1 MSDQSST
8 QPSFRRVH
16 RLTPLLRLWSVILA
30 LIAAFA
36 LNVNLEAL
44 RDIFAFITGEHRGE
58 ALRDT
63 AFAIAGFVAVC
74 AVVWLASGLWW
85 RRMGY
90 QLGGDELSLRRGL
103 FSTQLRTARYDRT
116 QAVDVVEPVIA
127 RLFRLAAVRVET
139 AGGQSSVIEIAYLKK
154 ADAEALREDILARV
168 HGAPTPAATAADTDI
183 DATVTD
189 ATSAHTLAPPAE
201 EPALV
206 PEIPIARSLVAAALR
221 ASTLFL
227 VGFLI
232 LVVVTRLP
240 LSTALPVLV
249 GALPNVWNVL
259 DSSWR
264 YTARADGEVLN
275 ITYGLADRRRQ
286 SIRLDRIHAVQITQP
301 LLWRP
306 LGWYEVRVSVA
317 GYGASASGKA
327 SGSTRILPVGT
338 LAQARQFLP
347 ADAAPTYASPA
358 RAKWVSPLDY
368 RQQTVALTGD
378 YVIVRNGRLNR
389 RVKAIHTSHIQ
400 ELTYRR
406 GPISQAL
413 GLATV
418 GLDLVQGPVR
428 MDARNLTLADAAA
441 LLTQLRSRQLPG
453 LKPPR

>member
-1 MSDQSST
+1 MSA

-16 RLTPLLRLWSVILA
+16 RLTPLLHLWSVILA

-36 LNVNLEAL
+36 LNVNMEAL
-44 RDIFAFITGEHRGE
+44 SDIFAFITGEHRGE

-63 AFAIAGFVAVC
+63 ALALAGFIAVC

-90 QLGGDELSLRRGL
+90 QLGAEELSLHRGL

-154 ADAEALREDILARV
+154 SDAEALRDDILAHV
-168 HGAPTPAATAADTDI
+168 HGAPTSHTEAPAEE
-183 DATVTD
+183 
-189 ATSAHTLAPPAE
+189 SAEEPAESPAE

-206 PEIPIARSLVAAALR
+206 PEIPIARSLIAAALR
-221 ASTLFL
+221 TSTLFL

-240 LSTALPVLV
+240 LSTALPILV
-249 GALPNVWNVL
+249 GALPNAWNVL

-264 YTARADGEVLN
+264 YTARTDGEVLN

-301 LLWRP
+301 FLWRP

-347 ADAAPTYASPA
+347 ADAAPTYASPT

-368 RQQTVALTGD
+368 RQQTVALTGG

-441 LLTQLRSRQLPG
+441 LLTQLRSRQLPDF
-453 LKPPR
+453 KPPR

>member
-1 MSDQSST
+1 MSP
-8 QPSFRRVH
+8 QPNFRRVH

-30 LIAAFA
+30 LIAGFA
-36 LNVNLEAL
+36 LNANMEAL

-63 AFAIAGFVAVC
+63 ALALAGFIAVC

-90 QLGGDELSLRRGL
+90 QLGAEELSLRRGL
-103 FSTQLRTARYDRT
+103 LSVQLRTARYDRT

-154 ADAEALREDILARV
+154 SDAEALRDDILARV
-168 HGAPTPAATAADTDI
+168 HGAPTSQTEAPAEE
-183 DATVTD
+183 
-189 ATSAHTLAPPAE
+189 SAEEPAE

-206 PEIPIARSLVAAALR
+206 PEIPIARSLIAAALR
-221 ASTLFL
+221 TSTLFL

-240 LSTALPVLV
+240 LSAALPILV
-249 GALPNVWNVL
+249 GALPNAWNVL

-264 YTARADGEVLN
+264 YTARTDGEVLN

-301 LLWRP
+301 FLWRP

-418 GLDLVQGPVR
+418 DLDLVQGPVR
-428 MDARNLTLADAAA
+428 MAARNLTLADAAA
-441 LLTQLRSRQLPG
+441 LLTQLRSRQLPDF
-453 LKPPR
+453 KPPR

>member
-1 MSDQSST
+1 MST

-16 RLTPLLRLWSVILA
+16 RLTPLLHLWSVILA
-30 LIAAFA
+30 LIAGFA
-36 LNVNLEAL
+36 LNVNMEAL
-44 RDIFAFITGEHRGE
+44 SDIFAFITGEHRGE

-63 AFAIAGFVAVC
+63 ALALAGFIAVC
-74 AVVWLASGLWW
+74 AVVWLVSGLWW

-90 QLGGDELSLRRGL
+90 RLGAEELSLRRGL
-103 FSTQLRTARYDRT
+103 LSVQLRTARYDRT

-154 ADAEALREDILARV
+154 ADAEALRDDILARV
-168 HGAPTPAATAADTDI
+168 HGAPISQTGTPAAE
-183 DATVTD
+183 
-189 ATSAHTLAPPAE
+189 LAE

-206 PEIPIARSLVAAALR
+206 PEIPIARSLIAAALR
-221 ASTLFL
+221 TSTLFL

-240 LSTALPVLV
+240 LSTALPILV
-249 GALPNVWNVL
+249 GALPNAWNVL

-264 YTARADGEVLN
+264 YTARTDGEVLN

-301 LLWRP
+301 FLWRP

-418 GLDLVQGPVR
+418 DLDLVQGPVR
-428 MDARNLTLADAAA
+428 MAARNLTLADATA
-441 LLTQLRSRQLPG
+441 LLTRLRSRQLPG

>member
-1 MSDQSST
+1 MST
-8 QPSFRRVH
+8 QPNFRRVH

-36 LNVNLEAL
+36 LNVNMAAL

-63 AFAIAGFVAVC
+63 ALALAGFVAVC
-74 AVVWLASGLWW
+74 AVVWLVSGLWW

-90 QLGGDELSLRRGL
+90 QLGAEELSLRRGL
-103 FSTQLRTARYDRT
+103 LSVQLRTARYDRT

-154 ADAEALREDILARV
+154 SDAEALRDDILARV
-168 HGAPTPAATAADTDI
+168 HGVSISQTETPAAE
-183 DATVTD
+183 
-189 ATSAHTLAPPAE
+189 LAE

-206 PEIPIARSLVAAALR
+206 PEIPIARSLIAAALR
-221 ASTLFL
+221 TSTLFL

-240 LSTALPVLV
+240 LSTALPILV
-249 GALPNVWNVL
+249 GALPNAWNVL

-264 YTARADGEVLN
+264 YTARTDGEVLN

-301 LLWRP
+301 FLWRP

-338 LAQARQFLP
+338 LAQAQQFLP

-368 RQQTVALTGD
+368 RQQTVALNGD

-389 RVKAIHTSHIQ
+389 RIKAIHTSHIQ

-418 GLDLVQGPVR
+418 DLDLVQGPVR
-428 MDARNLTLADAAA
+428 MAARNLTLADAAA
-441 LLTQLRSRQLPG
+441 LLARLRSRQLPDF
-453 LKPPR
+453 KPPR

>member
-1 MSDQSST
+1 MSP
-8 QPSFRRVH
+8 QPNFRRVH

-30 LIAAFA
+30 LIAGFA
-36 LNVNLEAL
+36 LNANMEAL

-63 AFAIAGFVAVC
+63 ALALAGFIAVC

-90 QLGGDELSLRRGL
+90 QLGAEELSLRRGL
-103 FSTQLRTARYDRT
+103 LSVQLRTARYDRT

-154 ADAEALREDILARV
+154 SDAEALRDDILARV
-168 HGAPTPAATAADTDI
+168 HGAPTSQTEAPAEE
-183 DATVTD
+183 
-189 ATSAHTLAPPAE
+189 SAEEPAE

-206 PEIPIARSLVAAALR
+206 PEIPIARSLIAAALR
-221 ASTLFL
+221 TSTLFL

-240 LSTALPVLV
+240 LSAALPILV
-249 GALPNVWNVL
+249 GMLPNAWNVL

-264 YTARADGEVLN
+264 YTARTDGEVLN

-301 LLWRP
+301 FLWRP

-368 RQQTVALTGD
+368 RQQTVALTGG

-428 MDARNLTLADAAA
+428 MDARNLTLADATA
-441 LLTQLRSRQLPG
+441 LLTQLRSRQLPE

>member
-8 QPSFRRVH
+8 TPQYQRVH

-36 LNVNLEAL
+36 LNVNMAAL

-63 AFAIAGFVAVC
+63 ALALAGFIAVC
-74 AVVWLASGLWW
+74 AVVWLVSGLWW

-90 QLGGDELSLRRGL
+90 RLGAEELSLRRGL
-103 FSTQLRTARYDRT
+103 LSVQLRTARYDRT

-154 ADAEALREDILARV
+154 SDAEALRDDILARV
-168 HGAPTPAATAADTDI
+168 HGAPISQTETPAEESAAE
-183 DATVTD
+183 
-189 ATSAHTLAPPAE
+189 LAE

-206 PEIPIARSLVAAALR
+206 PEIPIARSLIAAALR
-221 ASTLFL
+221 TSTLFL
-227 VGFLI
+227 AGFLI

-240 LSTALPVLV
+240 LSTALPILV
-249 GALPNVWNVL
+249 GALPNAWNVL

-264 YTARADGEVLN
+264 YTARTDGEVLN

-301 LLWRP
+301 FLWRP

-428 MDARNLTLADAAA
+428 MAARNLTLADATA
-441 LLTQLRSRQLPG
+441 LLARLRSRQLPG

>member
-1 MSDQSST
+1 MST

-30 LIAAFA
+30 LIAGFA
-36 LNVNLEAL
+36 LNVNMEAL
-44 RDIFAFITGEHRGE
+44 SDIFAFITGEHRGE

-63 AFAIAGFVAVC
+63 ALALAGFIAVC

-90 QLGGDELSLRRGL
+90 QLGAEELSLRRGL
-103 FSTQLRTARYDRT
+103 FSSQLRTARYDRT
-116 QAVDVVEPVIA
+116 QAVDVVESVIA
-127 RLFRLAAVRVET
+127 RLFRLASVRVET

-154 ADAEALREDILARV
+154 ADAEALRDDILARV
-168 HGAPTPAATAADTDI
+168 HGAPTPAAA
-183 DATVTD
+183 D
-189 ATSAHTLAPPAE
+189 ATSAQAPAPAAE
-201 EPALV
+201 EPVLV
-206 PEIPIARSLVAAALR
+206 PEIPIARSLMAAALR
-221 ASTLFL
+221 TSTLFL

-232 LVVVTRLP
+232 VVVTTKLP
-240 LSTALPVLV
+240 LSTALPILV
-249 GALPNVWNVL
+249 GALPSAWNVL

-264 YTARADGEVLN
+264 YNARTDGEVLN

-301 LLWRP
+301 FLWRP

-418 GLDLVQGPVR
+418 DLDLVQGPVR
-428 MDARNLTLADAAA
+428 MAARNLTLADATA
-441 LLTQLRSRQLPG
+441 LLARLRSRQLPG

>member
-1 MSDQSST
+1 MSDQL
-8 QPSFRRVH
+8 SFRRVH

-36 LNVNLEAL
+36 LNVNLAAL

-63 AFAIAGFVAVC
+63 ALALAGFIAVC
-74 AVVWLASGLWW
+74 AVVWLVSGLWW

-90 QLGGDELSLRRGL
+90 RLGAEELSLRRGL
-103 FSTQLRTARYDRT
+103 LSVQLRTARYDRT

-154 ADAEALREDILARV
+154 ADAEALRDDILARV
-168 HGAPTPAATAADTDI
+168 HGAPISQTETPAEESAAE
-183 DATVTD
+183 
-189 ATSAHTLAPPAE
+189 LAE

-206 PEIPIARSLVAAALR
+206 PEIPIARSLIAAALR
-221 ASTLFL
+221 TSTLFL

-232 LVVVTRLP
+232 VVVVTRLP
-240 LSTALPVLV
+240 LSTALPILV
-249 GALPNVWNVL
+249 GALPNAWNVL

-264 YTARADGEVLN
+264 YTARTDGEVLN

-301 LLWRP
+301 FLWRP

-338 LAQARQFLP
+338 LAQAQHFLP

-368 RQQTVALTGD
+368 RQQTVALNGD

-389 RVKAIHTSHIQ
+389 RIKAIHTSHIQ

-413 GLATV
+413 DLATV
-418 GLDLVQGPVR
+418 DLDLVQGPVR
-428 MDARNLTLADAAA
+428 MAARNLTLADATA
-441 LLTQLRSRQLPG
+441 LLACLRSRQLPDF
-453 LKPPR
+453 KPPR

>member
-1 MSDQSST
+1 MNP

-30 LIAAFA
+30 LIAGFA
-36 LNVNLEAL
+36 LNANMEAL

-63 AFAIAGFVAVC
+63 ALALAGFIAVC

-90 QLGGDELSLRRGL
+90 QLGAEELSLRRGL
-103 FSTQLRTARYDRT
+103 LSVQLRTARYDRT

-154 ADAEALREDILARV
+154 SDAEALRDDILARV
-168 HGAPTPAATAADTDI
+168 HGAPTSQTEAPAEE
-183 DATVTD
+183 
-189 ATSAHTLAPPAE
+189 SAEEPAE

-206 PEIPIARSLVAAALR
+206 PEIPIARSLIAAALR
-221 ASTLFL
+221 TSTLFL

-240 LSTALPVLV
+240 LSAALPILV
-249 GALPNVWNVL
+249 GALPNAWNVL

-264 YTARADGEVLN
+264 YTARTDGEVVN

-301 LLWRP
+301 FLWRP

-368 RQQTVALTGD
+368 RQQTVALTGG

-428 MDARNLTLADAAA
+428 MDARNLTLADATA
-441 LLTQLRSRQLPG
+441 LLTQLRSRQLPE

>member
-1 MSDQSST
+1 MSIQSST
-8 QPSFRRVH
+8 QPQYQRVH

-36 LNVNLEAL
+36 LNVNLAAL
-44 RDIFAFITGEHRGE
+44 GDIFAFITGEHRGE

-63 AFAIAGFVAVC
+63 ALALAGFIAVC
-74 AVVWLASGLWW
+74 AMVWLVSGLWW

-90 QLGGDELSLRRGL
+90 RLGAEELSLRRGL
-103 FSTQLRTARYDRT
+103 LSVQLRTARYDRT

-154 ADAEALREDILARV
+154 SDAEALRDDILARV
-168 HGAPTPAATAADTDI
+168 HGAPIPQTEAPAEESAAE
-183 DATVTD
+183 
-189 ATSAHTLAPPAE
+189 LAE

-206 PEIPIARSLVAAALR
+206 PEIPIARSLIAAALR
-221 ASTLFL
+221 TSTLFL

-240 LSTALPVLV
+240 LSTALPILV
-249 GALPNVWNVL
+249 GALPNAWNVL

-264 YTARADGEVLN
+264 YTARTDGEVLN

-301 LLWRP
+301 FLWRP

-389 RVKAIHTSHIQ
+389 RIKAIHTSHIQ

-428 MDARNLTLADAAA
+428 MDARNLTLADATA

>member
-1 MSDQSST
+1 MSDQL
-8 QPSFRRVH
+8 SFRRVH

-36 LNVNLEAL
+36 LNVNLAAL

-63 AFAIAGFVAVC
+63 ALALAGFIAVC
-74 AVVWLASGLWW
+74 AVVWLVSGLWW

-90 QLGGDELSLRRGL
+90 RLGAEELSLRRGL
-103 FSTQLRTARYDRT
+103 LSVQLRTARYDRT

-154 ADAEALREDILARV
+154 ADAEALRDDILARV
-168 HGAPTPAATAADTDI
+168 HGAPISQTETPAEESAAE
-183 DATVTD
+183 
-189 ATSAHTLAPPAE
+189 LAE

-206 PEIPIARSLVAAALR
+206 PEIPIARSLIAAALR
-221 ASTLFL
+221 TSTLFL
-227 VGFLI
+227 AGFLI

-240 LSTALPVLV
+240 LSTALPILV
-249 GALPNVWNVL
+249 GALPNAWNVL

-264 YTARADGEVLN
+264 YTARTDGEVLN

-301 LLWRP
+301 FLWRP

-389 RVKAIHTSHIQ
+389 RIKAIHTSHIQ

-441 LLTQLRSRQLPG
+441 LLARLRSRQLPG

>member
-1 MSDQSST
+1 MSAQSNT
-8 QPSFRRVH
+8 QPQYQRVH

-36 LNVNLEAL
+36 LNVNMAAL

-63 AFAIAGFVAVC
+63 ALALAGFIAVC
-74 AVVWLASGLWW
+74 AVVWLVSGLWW

-90 QLGGDELSLRRGL
+90 RLGAEELSLRRGL
-103 FSTQLRTARYDRT
+103 LSVQLRTARYDRT

-154 ADAEALREDILARV
+154 SDAEALRDDILARV
-168 HGAPTPAATAADTDI
+168 HGAPTPAATDTDI
-183 DATVTD
+183 DATAAD
-189 ATSAHTLAPPAE
+189 ATSAHTPAATAE

-206 PEIPIARSLVAAALR
+206 PEIPIARSLMAAALR
-221 ASTLFL
+221 TSTLFL

-240 LSTALPVLV
+240 LSTALPILV
-249 GALPNVWNVL
+249 GLIPNVWNVL

-264 YTARADGEVLN
+264 YTARTDGEVLN

-301 LLWRP
+301 FLWRP

-368 RQQTVALTGD
+368 RQQTVALTGG

-428 MDARNLTLADAAA
+428 MDARNLTLADAAT
-441 LLTQLRSRQLPG
+441 LLTQLRSRQLPD

>member
-8 QPSFRRVH
+8 TPQYQHVH

-36 LNVNLEAL
+36 LNVNMAAL

-63 AFAIAGFVAVC
+63 ALALAGFIAVC
-74 AVVWLASGLWW
+74 AVVWLVSGLWW

-90 QLGGDELSLRRGL
+90 RLGAEELSLRRGL
-103 FSTQLRTARYDRT
+103 LSVQLRTARYDRT

-139 AGGQSSVIEIAYLKK
+139 AGGQSSVIEIAYLRK
-154 ADAEALREDILARV
+154 ADAEALRDDILARV
-168 HGAPTPAATAADTDI
+168 HGAPISQTETPAEESAAE
-183 DATVTD
+183 
-189 ATSAHTLAPPAE
+189 LAE

-206 PEIPIARSLVAAALR
+206 PEIPIARSLIAAALR
-221 ASTLFL
+221 TSTLFL

-240 LSTALPVLV
+240 LSTALPILV
-249 GALPNVWNVL
+249 GALPNAWNVL

-264 YTARADGEVLN
+264 YTARTDGEVLN

-301 LLWRP
+301 FLWRP

-428 MDARNLTLADAAA
+428 MDARNLTLADATA

-453 LKPPR
+453 LTPPR

>member
-63 AFAIAGFVAVC
+63 ALALAAFVAVC

-90 QLGGDELSLRRGL
+90 QLGADELSLRRGL

-168 HGAPTPAATAADTDI
+168 HGAPAPAADTDI
-183 DATVTD
+183 DATAAD
-189 ATSAHTLAPPAE
+189 LTSAPTPAEPAE
-201 EPALV
+201 ESALV

-221 ASTLFL
+221 TSTLFL

-232 LVVVTRLP
+232 VVVVTRLP
-240 LSTALPVLV
+240 LSTALPILV
-249 GALPNVWNVL
+249 SALPNAWNVL

-264 YTARADGEVLN
+264 YTARTDGEVLN

-301 LLWRP
+301 FLWRP

-418 GLDLVQGPVR
+418 DLDLVQGPVR
-428 MDARNLTLADAAA
+428 MAARNLTLADATA
-441 LLTQLRSRQLPG
+441 LLARLRSRQLPG

>member
-8 QPSFRRVH
+8 TPQYQRVH

-36 LNVNLEAL
+36 LNVNMAAL

-63 AFAIAGFVAVC
+63 ALALAGFIAVC
-74 AVVWLASGLWW
+74 AVVWLVSGLWW

-90 QLGGDELSLRRGL
+90 RLGAEELSLRRGL
-103 FSTQLRTARYDRT
+103 LSVQLRTARYDRT

-154 ADAEALREDILARV
+154 SDAEALRDDILARV
-168 HGAPTPAATAADTDI
+168 HGAPISQTEA
-183 DATVTD
+183 
-189 ATSAHTLAPPAE
+189 PAE

-206 PEIPIARSLVAAALR
+206 PEIPIARSLIAAALR
-221 ASTLFL
+221 TSTLFL

-240 LSTALPVLV
+240 LSTALPILV
-249 GALPNVWNVL
+249 GLIPNVWNVL

-264 YTARADGEVLN
+264 YTARTDGEALN

-301 LLWRP
+301 FLWRP

-368 RQQTVALTGD
+368 RQQTVALNGD

-441 LLTQLRSRQLPG
+441 LLARLRSRQLPG

>member
-1 MSDQSST
+1 MSP

-36 LNVNLEAL
+36 LNLNMEAL

-63 AFAIAGFVAVC
+63 ALALAGFIAVC

-90 QLGGDELSLRRGL
+90 QLGAEELSLRRGL
-103 FSTQLRTARYDRT
+103 FSVQLRTARYDRT

-154 ADAEALREDILARV
+154 SDAEALRDDILARV
-168 HGAPTPAATAADTDI
+168 HGAPTSHTEAPAEE
-183 DATVTD
+183 
-189 ATSAHTLAPPAE
+189 SAEEPAEAPAE

-206 PEIPIARSLVAAALR
+206 PEIPIARSLIAAALR
-221 ASTLFL
+221 TSTLFL

-240 LSTALPVLV
+240 LSTALPILV
-249 GALPNVWNVL
+249 GALPNAWNML

-264 YTARADGEVLN
+264 YTARTDGEVLN

-301 LLWRP
+301 FLWRP

-428 MDARNLTLADAAA
+428 MDARNLTLADATA
-441 LLTQLRSRQLPG
+441 LLARLRSCQLPG

>member
-44 RDIFAFITGEHRGE
+44 RDIFAFLTGEHRGE

-63 AFAIAGFVAVC
+63 ALAFAAFVAVC

-168 HGAPTPAATAADTDI
+168 HGAPTPAATAAD
-183 DATVTD
+183 
-189 ATSAHTLAPPAE
+189 ATSAHTPAALAE

-221 ASTLFL
+221 TSTLFL

-232 LVVVTRLP
+232 VVVVTRLP
-240 LSTALPVLV
+240 LSTALPILV
-249 GALPNVWNVL
+249 GAIPNAWNVL

-264 YTARADGEVLN
+264 YTARTDGEVLN

-301 LLWRP
+301 FLWRP

-347 ADAAPTYASPA
+347 ADAAPTYVSPA

-368 RQQTVALTGD
+368 RQQTVALTGE

-418 GLDLVQGPVR
+418 DLDLVQGPVR
-428 MDARNLTLADAAA
+428 MAARNLTLADATA
-441 LLTQLRSRQLPG
+441 LFARLRSRQLPG

>member
-1 MSDQSST
+1 MSDQL
-8 QPSFRRVH
+8 SFRRVH

-36 LNVNLEAL
+36 LNVNLAAL

-63 AFAIAGFVAVC
+63 ALALAGFIAVC
-74 AVVWLASGLWW
+74 AVVWLVSGLWW

-90 QLGGDELSLRRGL
+90 RLGAEELSLRRGL
-103 FSTQLRTARYDRT
+103 LSVQLRTARYDRT

-154 ADAEALREDILARV
+154 SDAEALRDDILARV
-168 HGAPTPAATAADTDI
+168 HGAPISQTET
-183 DATVTD
+183 
-189 ATSAHTLAPPAE
+189 PAE

-206 PEIPIARSLVAAALR
+206 PEIPIARSLIAAALR
-221 ASTLFL
+221 TSTLFL

-240 LSTALPVLV
+240 LSTALPILV
-249 GALPNVWNVL
+249 GALPNAWNVL

-264 YTARADGEVLN
+264 YTARTDGEVLN

-301 LLWRP
+301 FLWRP

-338 LAQARQFLP
+338 LTQARKFLP

-389 RVKAIHTSHIQ
+389 RIKAIHTSHIQ
-400 ELTYRR
+400 ELTYRC

-441 LLTQLRSRQLPG
+441 LLARLRSRQLPDF
-453 LKPPR
+453 KPPR

>member
-1 MSDQSST
+1 MSP
-8 QPSFRRVH
+8 QPNFRRVH

-36 LNVNLEAL
+36 LNVNMEAL

-63 AFAIAGFVAVC
+63 ALALAAFVAVC

-90 QLGGDELSLRRGL
+90 QLGADELSLRRGL

-168 HGAPTPAATAADTDI
+168 HGAPAPAADTDI
-183 DATVTD
+183 DATAAD
-189 ATSAHTLAPPAE
+189 LTSAPTPAEPAE
-201 EPALV
+201 ESALV

-221 ASTLFL
+221 TSTLFL

-232 LVVVTRLP
+232 VVVVTRLP
-240 LSTALPVLV
+240 LSTALPILV
-249 GALPNVWNVL
+249 SALPNAWNVL

-264 YTARADGEVLN
+264 YTARTDGEVLN

-301 LLWRP
+301 FLWRP

-327 SGSTRILPVGT
+327 SGSTRILPVGS

-418 GLDLVQGPVR
+418 DLDLVQGPVR
-428 MDARNLTLADAAA
+428 MAARNLPLADATA
-441 LLTQLRSRQLPG
+441 LLARLRSRQLPE

>member
-1 MSDQSST
+1 MNDQSST

-63 AFAIAGFVAVC
+63 ALAFAAFVAVC

-154 ADAEALREDILARV
+154 SDAEALRDDILARV
-168 HGAPTPAATAADTDI
+168 HGAPTSQTEAPAEE
-183 DATVTD
+183 
-189 ATSAHTLAPPAE
+189 SAEEPAE

-206 PEIPIARSLVAAALR
+206 PEIPIARSLIAAALR
-221 ASTLFL
+221 TSTLFL

-240 LSTALPVLV
+240 LSAALPILV
-249 GALPNVWNVL
+249 GALPNAWNVL

-264 YTARADGEVLN
+264 YTARTDGEVLN

-301 LLWRP
+301 FLWRP

-368 RQQTVALTGD
+368 RQQTVALTGG

-418 GLDLVQGPVR
+418 DLDLVQGPVR
-428 MDARNLTLADAAA
+428 MAARNLTLADATA
-441 LLTQLRSRQLPG
+441 LLARLRSRQLPG

>member
-1 MSDQSST
+1 MSDQL
-8 QPSFRRVH
+8 SFRRVH

-36 LNVNLEAL
+36 LNVNLAAL
-44 RDIFAFITGEHRGE
+44 RDILAFITGEHRGE

-63 AFAIAGFVAVC
+63 ALALAGFIAVC
-74 AVVWLASGLWW
+74 AVVWLVSGLWW

-90 QLGGDELSLRRGL
+90 RLGAEELSLRRGL
-103 FSTQLRTARYDRT
+103 LSVQLRTARYDRT

-154 ADAEALREDILARV
+154 ADAEALRDDILARV
-168 HGAPTPAATAADTDI
+168 HGAPISQTETPAEESAAE
-183 DATVTD
+183 
-189 ATSAHTLAPPAE
+189 LAE

-206 PEIPIARSLVAAALR
+206 PEIPIARSLIAAALR
-221 ASTLFL
+221 TSTLFL
-227 VGFLI
+227 AGFLI

-240 LSTALPVLV
+240 LSTALPILV
-249 GALPNVWNVL
+249 GAIPNAWNVL

-264 YTARADGEVLN
+264 YTARTDGEVLN

-301 LLWRP
+301 FLWRP

-389 RVKAIHTSHIQ
+389 RIKTIHTSHIQ

-418 GLDLVQGPVR
+418 DLDLVQGPVR
-428 MDARNLTLADAAA
+428 MAARNLTLADATA
-441 LLTQLRSRQLPG
+441 LLARLRSRQLPG

>member
-1 MSDQSST
+1 MSDQL
-8 QPSFRRVH
+8 SFRRVH

-30 LIAAFA
+30 LIAAFV
-36 LNVNLEAL
+36 LNVNLAAL

-63 AFAIAGFVAVC
+63 ALALAGFIAVC
-74 AVVWLASGLWW
+74 AVVWLVSGLWW

-90 QLGGDELSLRRGL
+90 RLGAEELSLRRGL

-127 RLFRLAAVRVET
+127 RLLRLAAVRVET

-154 ADAEALREDILARV
+154 SDAEALRDDILARV
-168 HGAPTPAATAADTDI
+168 HGAPISQTGTPAEESAAE
-183 DATVTD
+183 
-189 ATSAHTLAPPAE
+189 LAE

-206 PEIPIARSLVAAALR
+206 PEIPIARSLIAAALR
-221 ASTLFL
+221 TSTLFL

-232 LVVVTRLP
+232 VVVVTRLP
-240 LSTALPVLV
+240 LSTALPILV
-249 GALPNVWNVL
+249 GAIPNVWNVL

-264 YTARADGEVLN
+264 YTARTDGEVLN

-301 LLWRP
+301 FLWRP

-338 LAQARQFLP
+338 LAQAQQFLP

-441 LLTQLRSRQLPG
+441 LLARLRSRQLPDF
-453 LKPPR
+453 KPPR

>member
-63 AFAIAGFVAVC
+63 ALALAAFVAVC

-90 QLGGDELSLRRGL
+90 QLGADELSLRRGL

-168 HGAPTPAATAADTDI
+168 HGAPAPAADTDI
-183 DATVTD
+183 DATAAD
-189 ATSAHTLAPPAE
+189 LTSAPTPAPPAE
-201 EPALV
+201 EPTLV
-206 PEIPIARSLVAAALR
+206 PEIPIARSLMAAALR

-240 LSTALPVLV
+240 LSTALPILV
-249 GALPNVWNVL
+249 GAIPNVWNVL

-264 YTARADGEVLN
+264 YTARTDGEVLN

-301 LLWRP
+301 FLWRP

-327 SGSTRILPVGT
+327 SGSTRILPVGS

-413 GLATV
+413 GLATID
-418 GLDLVQGPVR
+418 LDLVQGPVR
-428 MDARNLTLADAAA
+428 MAARNLTLADATA
-441 LLTQLRSRQLPG
+441 LLARLRSRQLPG

>member
-1 MSDQSST
+1 MSDQL
-8 QPSFRRVH
+8 SFRRVH

-36 LNVNLEAL
+36 LNVNLAAL

-63 AFAIAGFVAVC
+63 ALALAGFIAVC
-74 AVVWLASGLWW
+74 AVVWLVSGLWW

-90 QLGGDELSLRRGL
+90 RLGAEELSLRRGL
-103 FSTQLRTARYDRT
+103 LSVQLRTARYDRT

-154 ADAEALREDILARV
+154 ADAEALRDDILARV
-168 HGAPTPAATAADTDI
+168 HGAPTPAATDTDI
-183 DATVTD
+183 DATAAD
-189 ATSAHTLAPPAE
+189 AISAQTPAPPAE

-206 PEIPIARSLVAAALR
+206 PEIPIARSLIAAALR
-221 ASTLFL
+221 TSTLFL

-240 LSTALPVLV
+240 PSTALPILV
-249 GALPNVWNVL
+249 GALPNAWNVL

-264 YTARADGEVLN
+264 YTARTDGEVLN

-301 LLWRP
+301 FLWRP

-368 RQQTVALTGD
+368 RQQTVALTGG

-428 MDARNLTLADAAA
+428 MDARNLTLADATA
-441 LLTQLRSRQLPG
+441 LLTQLRSRQLPE

>member
-1 MSDQSST
+1 MNDQSST

-36 LNVNLEAL
+36 LNVNMAAL

-63 AFAIAGFVAVC
+63 ALALAGFIAVC
-74 AVVWLASGLWW
+74 AVVWLVSGLWW

-90 QLGGDELSLRRGL
+90 RLGAEELSLRRGL
-103 FSTQLRTARYDRT
+103 LSVQLRTARYDRT

-154 ADAEALREDILARV
+154 SDAEALRDDILARV
-168 HGAPTPAATAADTDI
+168 HGAPTPAATDTDI
-183 DATVTD
+183 DATAAD
-189 ATSAHTLAPPAE
+189 ATSAHTPAATAE

-206 PEIPIARSLVAAALR
+206 PEIPIARSLIAAALR
-221 ASTLFL
+221 TSTLFL

-240 LSTALPVLV
+240 LSTALPILV
-249 GALPNVWNVL
+249 GLIPNVWNVL

-264 YTARADGEVLN
+264 YTARTDGEVLN

-301 LLWRP
+301 FLWRP

-418 GLDLVQGPVR
+418 DLDLVQGPVR
-428 MDARNLTLADAAA
+428 MAARNLTLADATA
-441 LLTQLRSRQLPG
+441 LLARLRSRQLPE

>member
-1 MSDQSST
+1 
-8 QPSFRRVH
+8 
-16 RLTPLLRLWSVILA
+16 
-30 LIAAFA
+30 
-36 LNVNLEAL
+36 
-44 RDIFAFITGEHRGE
+44 
-58 ALRDT
+58 
-63 AFAIAGFVAVC
+63 AVC
-74 AVVWLASGLWW
+74 AVVWLVSGLWW

-90 QLGGDELSLRRGL
+90 RLGAEELSLRRGL

-154 ADAEALREDILARV
+154 SDAEALRDDILARV
-168 HGAPTPAATAADTDI
+168 HGAPISQTETPAEESAAE
-183 DATVTD
+183 
-189 ATSAHTLAPPAE
+189 LAE

-206 PEIPIARSLVAAALR
+206 PEIPIARSLIAAALR
-221 ASTLFL
+221 TSTLFL

-240 LSTALPVLV
+240 PSTALPILV
-249 GALPNVWNVL
+249 GAIPNVWNVL

-264 YTARADGEVLN
+264 YTARTDGEVLN

-301 LLWRP
+301 FLWRP

-368 RQQTVALTGD
+368 RQQTVALNGD

-389 RVKAIHTSHIQ
+389 RIKAIHTSHIQ

-418 GLDLVQGPVR
+418 DLDLVQGPVR
-428 MDARNLTLADAAA
+428 MAARNLTLADAAA
-441 LLTQLRSRQLPG
+441 LLARLRSRQLPDF
-453 LKPPR
+453 KPPR

>member
-1 MSDQSST
+1 MSDQL
-8 QPSFRRVH
+8 SFRRVH

-36 LNVNLEAL
+36 LNVNLAAL

-63 AFAIAGFVAVC
+63 ALALAGFIAVC
-74 AVVWLASGLWW
+74 AVVWLVSGLWW

-90 QLGGDELSLRRGL
+90 RLGAEELSLRRGL
-103 FSTQLRTARYDRT
+103 LSVQLRTARYDRT

-154 ADAEALREDILARV
+154 ADAEALRDDILARV
-168 HGAPTPAATAADTDI
+168 HGAPISQTETPAAE
-183 DATVTD
+183 
-189 ATSAHTLAPPAE
+189 LAE

-206 PEIPIARSLVAAALR
+206 PEIPIARSLIAAALR
-221 ASTLFL
+221 TSTLFL
-227 VGFLI
+227 AGFLI

-240 LSTALPVLV
+240 LSTALPILV
-249 GALPNVWNVL
+249 GVLPNAWNVL

-264 YTARADGEVLN
+264 YTARTDGEVLN

-301 LLWRP
+301 FLWRP

-368 RQQTVALTGD
+368 RQQTVALNGG

-389 RVKAIHTSHIQ
+389 RIKAIHTSHIQ

-418 GLDLVQGPVR
+418 DLDLVQGPVR
-428 MDARNLTLADAAA
+428 MAARNLTLADAAA
-441 LLTQLRSRQLPG
+441 LLARLRSRQLPDF
-453 LKPPR
+453 KPPR

>member
-36 LNVNLEAL
+36 LNVNMAAL

-63 AFAIAGFVAVC
+63 VLALSGFIAVC
-74 AVVWLASGLWW
+74 AVVWLVSGLWW

-90 QLGGDELSLRRGL
+90 QLGAEELSLRRGL
-103 FSTQLRTARYDRT
+103 LSVQLRTARYDRT

-139 AGGQSSVIEIAYLKK
+139 AGGQSSVIEIAYLQKS
-154 ADAEALREDILARV
+154 DAEALRDDILARV
-168 HGAPTPAATAADTDI
+168 HGAPASQ
-183 DATVTD
+183 TD
-189 ATSAHTLAPPAE
+189 APAE

-206 PEIPIARSLVAAALR
+206 PEIPIARSLIAAALR
-221 ASTLFL
+221 TSTLFL

-240 LSTALPVLV
+240 LSTALPILV
-249 GALPNVWNVL
+249 GALPNAWNVL

-264 YTARADGEVLN
+264 YTARTDGEVLN

-301 LLWRP
+301 FLWRP

-389 RVKAIHTSHIQ
+389 RIKAIHTSHIQ

-441 LLTQLRSRQLPG
+441 LLTQLRSRQLPDF
-453 LKPPR
+453 KPPR

>member
-1 MSDQSST
+1 MSP
-8 QPSFRRVH
+8 QPNFRRVH

-36 LNVNLEAL
+36 LNVNMEAL

-63 AFAIAGFVAVC
+63 ALALAGFIAVC

-90 QLGGDELSLRRGL
+90 QLGAEELSLRRGL
-103 FSTQLRTARYDRT
+103 LSVQLRTARYDRT

-154 ADAEALREDILARV
+154 SDAEALRDDILARV
-168 HGAPTPAATAADTDI
+168 HGAPTSQTEAPAEE
-183 DATVTD
+183 
-189 ATSAHTLAPPAE
+189 SAEEPAE

-206 PEIPIARSLVAAALR
+206 PEIPIARSLIAAALR
-221 ASTLFL
+221 TSTLFL

-240 LSTALPVLV
+240 LSAALPILV
-249 GALPNVWNVL
+249 GALPNAWNVL

-264 YTARADGEVLN
+264 YTARTDGEVLN
-275 ITYGLADRRRQ
+275 IIYGLADRRRQ

-301 LLWRP
+301 FLWRP

-368 RQQTVALTGD
+368 RQQTVALTGG

-428 MDARNLTLADAAA
+428 MDARNLTLADATA
-441 LLTQLRSRQLPG
+441 LLTQLRSRQLPE

>member
-8 QPSFRRVH
+8 QSSFRRVH

-30 LIAAFA
+30 LIAALA
-36 LNVNLEAL
+36 LNVNIEAL
-44 RDIFAFITGEHRGE
+44 SDIFAFITGEHRGE

-63 AFAIAGFVAVC
+63 ALALAAFVAVC

-183 DATVTD
+183 DATAAD
-189 ATSAHTLAPPAE
+189 ATSAHTPAAPAE

-206 PEIPIARSLVAAALR
+206 PEIPIARSLMAAALR

-227 VGFLI
+227 VGAI
-232 LVVVTRLP
+232 
-240 LSTALPVLV
+240 
-249 GALPNVWNVL
+249 PNVWNVL

-264 YTARADGEVLN
+264 YTARTDGEVLN

-301 LLWRP
+301 FLWRP

-389 RVKAIHTSHIQ
+389 RVKVIHTSHIQ

-418 GLDLVQGPVR
+418 DLDLVQGPVR
-428 MDARNLTLADAAA
+428 MAARNLTLADATA
-441 LLTQLRSRQLPG
+441 LLTRLRSRQLPG

>member
-1 MSDQSST
+1 MSDQL
-8 QPSFRRVH
+8 SFRRVH

-36 LNVNLEAL
+36 LNVNLAAL

-63 AFAIAGFVAVC
+63 ALALAGFIAVC
-74 AVVWLASGLWW
+74 AVVWLVSGLWW

-90 QLGGDELSLRRGL
+90 RLGAEELSLRRGL
-103 FSTQLRTARYDRT
+103 LSAQLRTARYDRT

-154 ADAEALREDILARV
+154 ADAEALRDDILARV
-168 HGAPTPAATAADTDI
+168 HGAPISQTET
-183 DATVTD
+183 
-189 ATSAHTLAPPAE
+189 PAE

-206 PEIPIARSLVAAALR
+206 PEIPIARSLIAAALR
-221 ASTLFL
+221 TSTLFL
-227 VGFLI
+227 AGFLI

-240 LSTALPVLV
+240 LSTALPILV
-249 GALPNVWNVL
+249 GALPNAWNVL

-264 YTARADGEVLN
+264 YTARTDGEVLN

-301 LLWRP
+301 FLWRP

-418 GLDLVQGPVR
+418 DLDLVQGPVR
-428 MDARNLTLADAAA
+428 MAARNLTLADATA
-441 LLTQLRSRQLPG
+441 LLACLRSRQLPDF
-453 LKPPR
+453 KPPR

>member
-1 MSDQSST
+1 MSP
-8 QPSFRRVH
+8 QPNFRRVH

-30 LIAAFA
+30 LIAGFA
-36 LNVNLEAL
+36 LNVNMEAL

-63 AFAIAGFVAVC
+63 ALALAGFIAVC

-90 QLGGDELSLRRGL
+90 QLGAEELSLRRGL
-103 FSTQLRTARYDRT
+103 LSVQLRTARYDRT

-154 ADAEALREDILARV
+154 SDAEALRDDILARV
-168 HGAPTPAATAADTDI
+168 HGTPTSQTEAPAEE
-183 DATVTD
+183 
-189 ATSAHTLAPPAE
+189 SAEEPAE

-206 PEIPIARSLVAAALR
+206 PEIPIARSLIAAALR
-221 ASTLFL
+221 TSTLFL

-240 LSTALPVLV
+240 LSAALPILV
-249 GALPNVWNVL
+249 GALPNAWNVL

-264 YTARADGEVLN
+264 YTARTDGEVLN

-301 LLWRP
+301 FLWRP

-368 RQQTVALTGD
+368 RQQTVALTGG

-428 MDARNLTLADAAA
+428 MDARNLTLADATA
-441 LLTQLRSRQLPG
+441 LLTQLRSRQLPE

>member
-1 MSDQSST
+1 MNDQSST

-63 AFAIAGFVAVC
+63 ALAFAAFVAVC

-154 ADAEALREDILARV
+154 SDAEALRDDILARV
-168 HGAPTPAATAADTDI
+168 HGAPTSQTEAPAEE
-183 DATVTD
+183 
-189 ATSAHTLAPPAE
+189 SSEEPAE

-206 PEIPIARSLVAAALR
+206 PEIPIARSLIAAALR
-221 ASTLFL
+221 TSTLFL

-240 LSTALPVLV
+240 LSAALPILV
-249 GALPNVWNVL
+249 GALPNAWNVL

-264 YTARADGEVLN
+264 YTARTDGEVLN

-301 LLWRP
+301 FLWRP

-418 GLDLVQGPVR
+418 DLDLVQGPVR
-428 MDARNLTLADAAA
+428 MAARNLTLADATA
-441 LLTQLRSRQLPG
+441 LLARLRSRQLPG

>member
-1 MSDQSST
+1 MSDQL
-8 QPSFRRVH
+8 SFRRVH

-36 LNVNLEAL
+36 LNVNLAAL

-63 AFAIAGFVAVC
+63 ALALAGFIAVC
-74 AVVWLASGLWW
+74 AVVWLVSGLWW

-90 QLGGDELSLRRGL
+90 RLGAEELSLRRGL
-103 FSTQLRTARYDRT
+103 LSVQLRTARYDRT

-154 ADAEALREDILARV
+154 ADAEALRDDILARV
-168 HGAPTPAATAADTDI
+168 HGAPISQTETPAEESAAE
-183 DATVTD
+183 
-189 ATSAHTLAPPAE
+189 LAE

-206 PEIPIARSLVAAALR
+206 PEIPIARSLIAAALR
-221 ASTLFL
+221 TSTLFL
-227 VGFLI
+227 AGFLI

-240 LSTALPVLV
+240 LSTALPILV
-249 GALPNVWNVL
+249 GALPNAWNVL

-264 YTARADGEVLN
+264 YTARTDGEVLN

-301 LLWRP
+301 FLWRP

-441 LLTQLRSRQLPG
+441 LLTQLRSRQLPDF
-453 LKPPR
+453 KPPR

>member
-168 HGAPTPAATAADTDI
+168 HGAPTPAADTDFDATAA
-183 DATVTD
+183 D
-189 ATSAHTLAPPAE
+189 ATSAPTPAPPAE

-232 LVVVTRLP
+232 VVVVTRLP
-240 LSTALPVLV
+240 LSTALPILV
-249 GALPNVWNVL
+249 GAIPNVWNVL

-264 YTARADGEVLN
+264 YTARTDGEVLN

-301 LLWRP
+301 FLWRP

-327 SGSTRILPVGT
+327 SGSTRILPVGS

-418 GLDLVQGPVR
+418 DLDLVQGPVR
-428 MDARNLTLADAAA
+428 MAARNLTLADATA
-441 LLTQLRSRQLPG
+441 LLARLRSRQLPE